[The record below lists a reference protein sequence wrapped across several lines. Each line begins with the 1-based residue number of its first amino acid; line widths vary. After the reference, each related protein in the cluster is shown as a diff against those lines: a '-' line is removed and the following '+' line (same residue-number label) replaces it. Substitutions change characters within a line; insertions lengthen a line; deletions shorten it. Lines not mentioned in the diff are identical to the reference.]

1 MNKKLLRVNEEGL
14 YKIMTLVMVSSTFA
28 SLVLPLGRSRLQL
41 PVSLESLQFSHVA

>member
-1 MNKKLLRVNEEGL
+1 MNKKLLRVYEEGL
-14 YKIMTLVMVSSTFA
+14 FKIITLGLVLSTIT